1 MVNISMDTNIIQLR
15 LKIIKESVSE
25 MGSDTDTIFS
35 KSLMIKIRIH

>member
-25 MGSDTDTIFS
+25 MGSDTDTIIFQ
-35 KSLMIKIRIH
+35 KSHD